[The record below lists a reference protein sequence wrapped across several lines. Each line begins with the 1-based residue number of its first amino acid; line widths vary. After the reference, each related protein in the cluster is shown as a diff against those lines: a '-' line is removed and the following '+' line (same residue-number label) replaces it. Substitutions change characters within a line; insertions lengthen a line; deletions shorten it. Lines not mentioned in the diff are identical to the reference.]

1 MNQNSKEMGERIKKA
16 RKAAK
21 LNQTELASKLNKTMR
36 TVQKYESG
44 EIEPSI
50 AMIHEI
56 AKVLNVN
63 PTELIGY
70 RRPGVDLSS
79 LSDVLAV
86 LYELNKKAGIRF
98 EVDVKRPPRNE
109 VWSCSL
115 KFYGNDKRADLNGDL
130 CLILERFQEERL
142 KLETYWTDQEY
153 FDHWME
159 EELSY
164 YSSVELTNREVE
176 ELSQEERLRRRNELD
191 RQAVEARKKA
201 AEEDGSQK

>member
-1 MNQNSKEMGERIKKA
+1 MNHNSKEMGERIKKA

-50 AMIHEI
+50 AMVHEI
-56 AKVLNVN
+56 AKVLNVS

-70 RRPGVDLSS
+70 QRPGVDLNS

-98 EVDVKRPPRNE
+98 EVDVKRPPE
-109 VWSCSL
+109 SEEWSCSL
-115 KFYGNDKRADLNGDL
+115 KFNGNDRSADHNADL
-130 CLILERFQEERL
+130 CLMLERFQEERL
-142 KLETYWTDQEY
+142 RLETYWTDQEY
-153 FDHWME
+153 FDHWVE

-164 YSSVELTNREVE
+164 YSGVELTNREVE
-176 ELSQEERLRRRNELD
+176 VLSTEERLQRRNELD
-191 RQAVEARKKA
+191 RRAVEARKKA
-201 AEEDGSQK
+201 AEENGNH